1 MVCIPESKTVVQ
13 KKLQHICDEVD
24 FFHLDDIE
32 TGRHQHIEPDVR
44 ISIHCAGQ
52 IGIVT
57 HATDVLNKA
66 GLNILNL
73 ELDLGGSQENPLY
86 VIPIEGVAGKG
97 FNLEEKSLQVL
108 AR

>member
-1 MVCIPESKTVVQ
+1 MN
-13 KKLQHICDEVD
+13 L

-32 TGRHQHIEPDVR
+32 AGRNQHIEPDVR
-44 ISIHCAGQ
+44 ISIHCANQ
-52 IGIVT
+52 TGIVT

-86 VIPIEGVAGKG
+86 VMPIEGIAGKG
-97 FNLEEKSLQVL
+97 FNLEGKSLQVL